1 MTHFGEKK
9 VPSVGCV
16 NVQYRTVLIFL
27 HPYRYRMYQYMYRI
41 YYGIVSL
48 LYCTMLLCIDID
60 TIDSTMVLFSG
71 LLRKIGIDIRYQIS
85 ISNIGIDIRV
95 SLYKGSVGYG
105 HSSASSEH
113 GSAPVWS
120 VRAAADE
127 QTAQL

>member
-9 VPSVGCV
+9 VPSVGCF

-27 HPYRYRMYQYMYRI
+27 HPYRYRMYQYMYPL

-60 TIDSTMVLFSG
+60 TIDSTMVLFIIDSG

-95 SLYKGSVGYG
+95 R
-105 HSSASSEH
+105 A
-113 GSAPVWS
+113 VWDTDTQVHRRNMA
-120 VRAAADE
+120 VRQFGA
-127 QTAQL
+127 